1 MTYKEKLDQALS
13 AGHIEVKEHN
23 RLINLE
29 YKDLE
34 NWEYK
39 N

>member
-1 MTYKEKLDQALS
+1 MTYKEKLDHALN
-13 AGHIEVKEHN
+13 AWHIEVKQHN
-23 RLINLE
+23 RLSNLE